1 MTTAKGDVRLQNNS
15 LFIKPLDTT
24 LQNLSGNFSFV
35 NGDLNSQTL
44 SATRFNQPLNLNF
57 STREG
62 EKAFLVDVGMNA
74 NWQPSRTGL
83 LPKAVSEALSGS
95 VPWDGKVAIELPYHG
110 NASYK
115 VDINGDLKNVS
126 SRLPSPV
133 SKPAGEPLPVKINVA
148 GGLSSFDLTGS
159 IGAKNH
165 INSRWLLNHK
175 LTLDRAILTTDSKGH
190 SPLPDQPGIELNLP
204 PMDGAQWLALFEN
217 GAANEVSSSVLFPPR
232 IVLRTPSLAL
242 AGQQWNNVSLMSQP
256 VAGGSQVEAQGREI
270 NATLTM
276 RDNAPWLANVRY
288 LYFNPAS
295 ASGQNA
301 TENVAPRRR
310 RGWISMA
317 GPICSYAARNAGCG
331 DKNIPHRWGC
341 GDQRGYLNAL
351 QRHGGYRVWPA
362 DDQRRVGERPFR
374 GSNLAERQ
382 TARQ

>member
-1 MTTAKGDVRLQNNS
+1 
-15 LFIKPLDTT
+15 
-24 LQNLSGNFSFV
+24 
-35 NGDLNSQTL
+35 
-44 SATRFNQPLNLNF
+44 
-57 STREG
+57 
-62 EKAFLVDVGMNA
+62 MNA

-159 IGAKNH
+159 VGAKNH

-295 ASGQNA
+295 ASGTERNRECGPPDGDAAGFPWLARSAA
-301 TENVAPRRR
+301 TL
-310 RGWISMA
+310 RGMLAVGTKIW
-317 GPICSYAARNAGCG
+317 
-331 DKNIPHRWGC
+331 PHRWGC

-351 QRHGGYRVWPA
+351 QRPWWIPG
-362 DDQRRVGERPFR
+362 
-374 GSNLAERQ
+374 LAG
-382 TARQ
+382 

>member
-44 SATRFNQPLNLNF
+44 SATWFNQPLNLNF

-232 IVLRTPSLAL
+232 IVLRTPSLSL

-331 DKNIPHRWGC
+331 DKNMAASMGMWRSK
-341 GDQRGYLNAL
+341 GYLNAL
-351 QRHGGYRVWPA
+351 QRPGGYRVWPA

-374 GSNLAERQ
+374 CSNLAERQ

>member
-1 MTTAKGDVRLQNNS
+1 
-15 LFIKPLDTT
+15 
-24 LQNLSGNFSFV
+24 
-35 NGDLNSQTL
+35 
-44 SATRFNQPLNLNF
+44 
-57 STREG
+57 
-62 EKAFLVDVGMNA
+62 MNA

-301 TENVAPRRR
+301 TENVAPDGDAAGFPWLARSAATL
-310 RGWISMA
+310 RGMLAVGTKIW
-317 GPICSYAARNAGCG
+317 
-331 DKNIPHRWGC
+331 PHRWGC

-374 GSNLAERQ
+374 VRTSLKGRLHGNKTDAFADFFGVSTPVKDSPFDIDYDLHWRAPPRSPDVASLNGIIKSHRARGSLP
-382 TARQ
+382 T

>member
-1 MTTAKGDVRLQNNS
+1 
-15 LFIKPLDTT
+15 
-24 LQNLSGNFSFV
+24 
-35 NGDLNSQTL
+35 
-44 SATRFNQPLNLNF
+44 
-57 STREG
+57 
-62 EKAFLVDVGMNA
+62 MNA

-331 DKNIPHRWGC
+331 DKNMAASMGMWRSKGIP
-341 GDQRGYLNAL
+341 
-351 QRHGGYRVWPA
+351 
-362 DDQRRVGERPFR
+362 
-374 GSNLAERQ
+374 
-382 TARQ
+382 